1 MLVSI
6 GYIAATEETKSMY
19 RVSILHTYEKKNVF
33 LLAKLSRE
41 YTSNIKYDS
50 FQCEGWL

>member
-19 RVSILHTYEKKNVF
+19 RVSILHTYGKKLFSFSKVEPR
-33 LLAKLSRE
+33 L

-50 FQCEGWL
+50 FQCEG